1 PNSCEQQGSRIYSV
15 RCFMTDRDASKLLH
29 GMPQGPRPFRPE
41 TLGEARQLIQKTFDR
56 QRWDERSQRFYLNN
70 LGLQPR
76 PVAEL
81 DLDVCRL
88 VLARMERSRMIIF
101 AEEIAGTYCRP

>member
-1 PNSCEQQGSRIYSV
+1 
-15 RCFMTDRDASKLLH
+15 
-29 GMPQGPRPFRPE
+29 MPQGPRPFRPE

-81 DLDVCRL
+81 DLDACRL

-101 AEEIAGTYCRP
+101 AEKIAGTYCRPCKQFMPDGSTADYCGKCGGRLTEFSKAA